1 MSHITCSGN
10 LVKTPELRHGE
21 NGAYTY
27 ARVAVTDRIRT
38 KDGFTDGPTIFYD
51 VQVSGVQAEEL
62 VECAKA
68 SGNVRVLFSGRYRV
82 TEFKGAQGTTIQHQ
96 VTADEIGIS
105 LRNQSVRAGKRNAQP
120 VNVASAQGG
129 PGGQWQPPQDTNT
142 YGESLQERQQGNQD
156 FYTQSQQQNGG
167 VQNPY
172 LNNPG
177 N

>member
-1 MSHITCSGN
+1 METLS
-10 LVKTPELRHGE
+10 KPPELRQGE

-38 KDGFTDGPTIFYD
+38 KDGFTDGPSIFYD

-62 VECAKA
+62 VECAQA

-120 VNVASAQGG
+120 AAVVDPQGG
-129 PGGQWQPPQDTNT
+129 PSQQRDTHT
-142 YGESLQERQQGNQD
+142 YGENLQERQPENQD
-156 FYTQSQQQNGG
+156 FYTQPQQNGG

-172 LNNPG
+172 LNNTG

>member
-1 MSHITCSGN
+1 MS
-10 LVKTPELRHGE
+10 
-21 NGAYTY
+21 
-27 ARVAVTDRIRT
+27 DRIRT
-38 KDGFTDGPTIFYD
+38 KDGDYTKGPSIFYE

-105 LRNQSVRAGKRNAQP
+105 LRSQSVRAAKRDAQP
-120 VNVASAQGG
+120 VGTVDAQGG
-129 PGGQWQPPQDTNT
+129 PGGHRQRPQGADT

-156 FYTQSQQQNGG
+156 FYTQSQQQNSG

>member
-1 MSHITCSGN
+1 MSHITRSGN
-10 LVKTPELRHGE
+10 LVKTPELRQGE
-21 NGAYTY
+21 NGAYAY
-27 ARVAVTDRIRT
+27 ARVAVTDRVRT
-38 KDGFTDGPTIFYD
+38 KDGFTDGPSIFYD
-51 VQVSGVQAEEL
+51 VLVSGVQAEEL
-62 VECAKA
+62 VECAQA

-82 TEFKGAQGTTIQHQ
+82 TDFKGAQGTTVQHQ

-120 VNVASAQGG
+120 VAVVDSQGG
-129 PGGQWQPPQDTNT
+129 PSQQRDTHT
-142 YGESLQERQQGNQD
+142 YGENLQDRHQGGQNLLGQP
-156 FYTQSQQQNGG
+156 QQNDG

>member
-1 MSHITCSGN
+1 MSQIIRSGN
-10 LVKTPELRHGE
+10 LVKTPELRQGE

-27 ARVAVTDRIRT
+27 VCVAVTDRIHT
-38 KDGFTDGPTIFYD
+38 KDGFTDGPSIYYD

-82 TEFKGAQGTTIQHQ
+82 TEFKGAQGITIQHQ

-120 VNVASAQGG
+120 VMSRMRRAAPAVSGSRPRTPTPTARACGNASRETRTSTPSRSSRTAACRTL
-129 PGGQWQPPQDTNT
+129 P
-142 YGESLQERQQGNQD
+142 E
-156 FYTQSQQQNGG
+156 
-167 VQNPY
+167 
-172 LNNPG
+172 
-177 N
+177 